1 MGGMDVKPKAARIE
15 VYSACQLSCPACPTT
30 TGQNRAVIGRG
41 HLTLAHFRRF
51 LALNPQIRHLELG
64 NYGEVFLNRDLP
76 GILHHA
82 RQSRVVVRIGAGVN
96 LNNAS
101 EKALEA
107 LVSERVERMR
117 CSIDGAT
124 NPHRS
129 PIGPEKA
136 ALFGIKR
143 LTRTTSKPNGG
154 GPYENRV

>member
-15 VYSACQLSCPACPTT
+15 VCSACQLSCPACPTT

-124 NPHRS
+124 SPHRS

-143 LTRTTSKPNGG
+143 F
-154 GPYENRV
+154 E